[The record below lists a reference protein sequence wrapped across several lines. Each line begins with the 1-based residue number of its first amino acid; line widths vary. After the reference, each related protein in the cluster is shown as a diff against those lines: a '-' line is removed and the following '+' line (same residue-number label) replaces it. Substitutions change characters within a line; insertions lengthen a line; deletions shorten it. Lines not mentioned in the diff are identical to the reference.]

1 MGDTFSNAVDPV
13 KEPRHAWIR
22 CNRVNN
28 MRIRLFSPGERDTI
42 RIDGAGA
49 AVTSACNEQEE
60 SA

>member
-1 MGDTFSNAVDPV
+1 VDPV

-22 CNRVNN
+22 RNRVNN